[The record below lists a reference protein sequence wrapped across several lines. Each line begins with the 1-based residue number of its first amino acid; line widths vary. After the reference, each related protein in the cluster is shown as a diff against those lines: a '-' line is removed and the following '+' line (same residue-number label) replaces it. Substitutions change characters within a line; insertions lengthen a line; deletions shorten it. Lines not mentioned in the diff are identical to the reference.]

1 MYGQLNT
8 TIKKK
13 LNPLV
18 ILSKF
23 LIYGVGFNKKIM
35 NSYSCSDGTRLKQSV
50 IDRLITKA
58 KAEKIRQFV
67 DDNGYIFCE
76 ECGISSGTYLDCSHD
91 ISVKK
96 AKEIGKTELCFDVN
110 NITILCRKHHK
121 DRDKLN

>member
-1 MYGQLNT
+1 MMCLWVWMYGQLNT

-67 DDNGYIFCE
+67 DDNGYI
-76 ECGISSGTYLDCSHD
+76 
-91 ISVKK
+91 
-96 AKEIGKTELCFDVN
+96 
-110 NITILCRKHHK
+110 
-121 DRDKLN
+121 